1 MASSPITPSSA
12 AAGGAPPSARRWWQR
27 PLPLALL
34 LTAVLLAVVA
44 AVAVAIAGFGGR
56 GGPRDADPAPL
67 PWQIRSL
74 PGGGSEVFGLQPGH
88 TTVAEVSRR
97 FGDEARLA
105 LVVSGSQPPA
115 LEAFVETFRA
125 GYVNGK
131 LVMAFEADPVW
142 LAEAVA
148 RSPRREFSGD
158 GQARRHALAPA
169 DLARAQAWPL
179 AALAFLP
186 AARLDEA
193 ALAARFGPPA
203 ERVAGAQ
210 GEVQLLYPA
219 WGLAATVP
227 PAEGDLARAKA
238 VLQYVAPRDFDRRLR
253 RPLAE
258 AGAGAAASS
267 PAR

>member
-1 MASSPITPSSA
+1 MNLPPHA
-12 AAGGAPPSARRWWQR
+12 ATSDTRVLARRWWQR

-44 AVAVAIAGFGGR
+44 AVAVALAGFGVPAAPR
-56 GGPRDADPAPL
+56 EAGPAGL
-67 PWQIRSL
+67 PWQVRTL
-74 PGGGSEVFGLQPGH
+74 ADGGSEVFGLQPGRS
-88 TTVAEVSRR
+88 TVTDVTRR
-97 FGDEARLA
+97 FGDELRLA
-105 LVVSGSQPPA
+105 LVVAGGQPPA
-115 LEAFVETFRA
+115 LEAFVENFRA
-125 GYVNGK
+125 GFVNGK
-131 LVMAFEADPVW
+131 LVMAFEADPAW

-148 RSPRREFSGD
+148 RSPRREYSGD

-169 DLARAQAWPL
+169 DLALAQAVPL

-193 ALAARFGPPA
+193 TLVARFGPPS
-203 ERVAGAQ
+203 ERVVGAQ

-238 VLQYVAPRDFDRRLR
+238 VLQYVAPPDFDRRLR
-253 RPLAE
+253 HPLVQ
-258 AGAGAAASS
+258 AGATAAASS